1 MSMKF
6 PFKPLLG
13 RGWGGV
19 VKFSVICVNT
29 SFLIKAS
36 DLILF

>member
-13 RGWGGV
+13 RGGV